1 MSTNQTTVYDLINNT
16 DLQSISYNDIEYN
29 SKINNSPLNDFQ
41 KYFNYYDVFQE
52 IYRFIETEIIHKYDL
67 ISCYMQVSEEI
78 GIEMEYIFK
87 VPEKIQSIDLYY
99 LSLNINKE
107 IYKFC
112 KKHNI
117 KSVFNQTL
125 IILNR

>member
-1 MSTNQTTVYDLINNT
+1 MSTNQTTTYNLVNT
-16 DLQSISYNDIEYN
+16 YSQTISYNDIDYDT
-29 SKINNSPLNDFQ
+29 KNNNPLIDNFQ
-41 KYFNYYDVFQE
+41 KYFNYYEGFQE
-52 IYRFIETEIIHKYDL
+52 IYRFIETELINKYNL
-67 ISCYMQVSEEI
+67 ISCYMQVSDEI

-107 IYKFC
+107 IYNFC
-112 KKHNI
+112 KKQNI
-117 KSVFNQTL
+117 KSIFNQTL